1 MHGATAASSK
11 GSSSAERRDKKI
23 KGVKRMTQA
32 AVEMPREMPKD
43 ASASV
48 IAQHQAT
55 LKALPFSDTRDFDEA
70 ARGFLGTIDNAK
82 VASPQGRTVWSLEPY
97 AFLKDEK
104 APLTVD
110 PSLWRQSRLN
120 MNHGLFEVLPGVY
133 QVRGLDI
140 ANMTLIEGDKGVVV
154 VDTLTSIEGARA
166 AMELYFQHRGKKP
179 VTAVIFSHTHTD
191 HWGGARGVLDDAT
204 LASGKVPIIAPNL
217 FMEHAVSENIIAGPA
232 MLRRAQYQFGP
243 FLAKGV
249 RGHVDCGLGKSMA
262 AGAVALLR
270 PTDLIIATGDT
281 RIIDGLEFEFQMAP
295 NSEAP
300 AEMHFFVPR
309 YRLLNLA
316 ENCTHNFHNLLPF
329 RGADVRDALAWSKY
343 LGEALQMWGGKAEAM
358 CGQHHWPVWGK
369 ERIDTM
375 IRQQRDLYK
384 FAHDQTIR
392 LMNHGLT
399 ATEIA
404 ETIRLPASLD
414 AAWHGRGYYGHIR
427 HNVKAIYQKYLG
439 WYDANPV
446 HLDPLPPVESGKKY
460 VEYMGG
466 AQALLERARK
476 DFAKGEFR
484 FVAQAV
490 SHLVFADPDNQAA
503 RALLAD
509 TFEQLGYAAES
520 STWRNAYLFGAQE
533 LRQGMPKAPPRSA
546 MPRETLAALRT
557 EQLWDV
563 LGVRLNGPKAGG
575 KRIVLNW
582 NFTDTNETFILNLEN
597 SALTYVAG
605 AQADEADASFT
616 LARGVLDEVIAKL
629 TTFPDAVGAGKIKAT
644 GNPLKLGE
652 LMMLMD
658 EFPRMFEIVEPKRT
672 PVA

>member
-1 MHGATAASSK
+1 MTQTGTAELARETPKAAS
-11 GSSSAERRDKKI
+11 AP
-23 KGVKRMTQA
+23 V
-32 AVEMPREMPKD
+32 V
-43 ASASV
+43 
-48 IAQHQAT
+48 AQHAAT

-70 ARGFLGTIDNAK
+70 SRGFLGTVENARI
-82 VASPQGRTVWSLEPY
+82 ASAQGRVVWSLEPY
-97 AFLKDEK
+97 GFLSEAE
-104 APLTVD
+104 APPTVD

-120 MNHGLFEVLPGVY
+120 MNHGLFEVVPGVY

-140 ANMTLIEGDKGVVV
+140 ANMTLIEGDSGVIV

-166 AMELYFQHRGKKP
+166 AMQLYFQHRGKRP
-179 VTAVIFSHTHTD
+179 VAAVIFTHTHTD
-191 HWGGARGVLDDAT
+191 HWGGARGVLDDEA
-204 LASGKVPIIAPNL
+204 LAGGKIPIIAPNL

-243 FLAKGV
+243 FLAKGP
-249 RGHVDCGLGKSMA
+249 RGQVDCGLGKSMA
-262 AGAVALLR
+262 AGSVSLLR
-270 PTDLIIATGDT
+270 PTDLIIATGDK
-281 RIIDGLEFEFQMAP
+281 RSIDGLEFEFQMAP

-300 AEMHFFVPR
+300 AEMHFFIPR
-309 YRLLNLA
+309 YKLLNLA

-343 LGEALQMWGGKAEAM
+343 LGEALQMWGGKADAM
-358 CGQHHWPVWGK
+358 CGQHHWPVWGH

-384 FAHDQTIR
+384 FVHDQTIR

-404 ETIRLPASLD
+404 ETIKLPASLD
-414 AAWHGRGYYGHIR
+414 GAWHARGYYGHIR

-446 HLDPLPPVESGKKY
+446 NLDPLPPVEAGKKY

-466 AQALLERARK
+466 AEAILERAAK

-520 STWRNAYLFGAQE
+520 ATWRNAYLFGAQE
-533 LRQGMPKAPPRSA
+533 LRQGMPKAPPRPP

-563 LGVRLNGPKAGG
+563 LGVRLNGPKAEG
-575 KRIVLNW
+575 KHIVLNW
-582 NFTDTNETFILNLEN
+582 TFPDTSETFVLTLEN
-597 SALTYVAG
+597 CALTYLAG
-605 AQADEADASFT
+605 AQGATADASFT
-616 LARGVLDEVIAKL
+616 LARGVLDEVIAKQ
-629 TTFPDAVGAGKIKAT
+629 TSFPEAVGSGLIKFT
-644 GNPLKLGE
+644 GNPMRLGE
-652 LMMLMD
+652 LMALMD

-672 PVA
+672 VVS

>member
-1 MHGATAASSK
+1 
-11 GSSSAERRDKKI
+11 
-23 KGVKRMTQA
+23 MTGTQNPK
-32 AVEMPREMPKD
+32 EDPKD
-43 ASASV
+43 ASPAV
-48 IAQHQAT
+48 VAQHQAM
-55 LKALPFSDTRDFDEA
+55 LEALPFGDTADFDDA

-82 VASPQGRTVWSLEPY
+82 ITSPQGRVVWSLEPY
-97 AFLKDEK
+97 GFLSQAQ
-104 APLTVD
+104 APATVN
-110 PSLWRQSRLN
+110 PSLWRQARLN
-120 MNHGLFEVLPGVY
+120 MQHGLFEVVPGVY

-166 AMELYFQHRGKKP
+166 AMELYFQHRGRKP
-179 VTAVIFSHTHTD
+179 VIAVIFTHTHTD
-191 HWGGARGVLDDAT
+191 HYGGARGVLDDAT
-204 LASGKVPIIAPNL
+204 LASGNVPIIAPNF

-232 MLRRAQYQFGP
+232 MLRCAQYQFGP
-243 FLAKGV
+243 FLAKGA
-249 RGHVDCGLGKSMA
+249 RGQVDCGLGKSMA
-262 AGAVALLR
+262 AGSVALLR
-270 PTDLIIATGDT
+270 PTDLIKATGDKRT
-281 RIIDGLEFEFQMAP
+281 IDGLEFEFQMAP

-300 AEMHFFVPR
+300 AEMHFFIPR
-309 YRLLNLA
+309 YKVLNLA

-343 LGEALQMWGGKAEAM
+343 LNEALRMWGGKADAM

-399 ATEIA
+399 ASEIA
-404 ETIRLPASLD
+404 ETIRLPKSLD
-414 AAWHGRGYYGHIR
+414 GAWHGRGYYGHIR

-466 AQALLERARK
+466 AAALLERARK

-490 SHLVFADPDNQAA
+490 SHLVFADPDNEAA

-509 TFEQLGYAAES
+509 TFEQLGYASES
-520 STWRNAYLFGAQE
+520 ATWRNAYLFGAQE
-533 LRQGMPKAPPRSA
+533 LRQGMPKAPPRAA

-563 LGVRLNGPKAGG
+563 LGVRLNGPKAEG
-575 KRIVLNW
+575 KRIALNW
-582 NFTDTNETFILNLEN
+582 NFTDTNETFVLNLEN

-605 AQADEADASFT
+605 AQAADADAGFT

-629 TTFPDAVGAGKIKAT
+629 TTFPEAVGNGKISFT
-644 GNPLKLGE
+644 GNPMRLGE

-658 EFPRMFEIVEPKRT
+658 EFPR
-672 PVA
+672 

>member
-1 MHGATAASSK
+1 MSEIATSEA
-11 GSSSAERRDKKI
+11 
-23 KGVKRMTQA
+23 
-32 AVEMPREMPKD
+32 PKD

-48 IAQHQAT
+48 VARHAST
-55 LKALPFSDTRDFDEA
+55 LKALPFLDTRDFEDA
-70 ARGFLGTIDNAK
+70 SRGFLGTLENARI
-82 VASPQGRTVWSLEPY
+82 VSAQGRVVWSLEPY
-97 AFLKDEK
+97 GFLSEAE
-104 APLTVD
+104 APPTVD

-120 MNHGLFEVLPGVY
+120 MHHGIFEVMPGVY

-140 ANMTLIEGDKGVVV
+140 ANMTLIEGERGVIV

-166 AMELYFQHRGKKP
+166 AMELYFRHRGRRP
-179 VTAVIFSHTHTD
+179 VAAVIFTHTHTD
-191 HWGGARGVLDDAT
+191 HWGGARGVLDDEMLT
-204 LASGKVPIIAPNL
+204 SGRVPIIAPNL

-249 RGHVDCGLGKSMA
+249 RGQVDCGLGKSMA
-262 AGAVALLR
+262 AGSVALLR
-270 PTDLIIATGDT
+270 PTDLIMATGDKRT
-281 RIIDGLEFEFQMAP
+281 IDGLEFEFQMAP

-300 AEMHFFVPR
+300 AEMHFFIPR
-309 YRLLNLA
+309 YKLLNLA

-329 RGADVRDALAWSKY
+329 RGAEVRDALAWSKY

-358 CGQHHWPVWGK
+358 CGQHHWPVWGH
-369 ERIDTM
+369 ERVDAM
-375 IRQQRDLYK
+375 IREQRDLYK

-404 ETIRLPASLD
+404 ETIRLPAGLEG
-414 AAWHGRGYYGHIR
+414 AWHARGYYGHIR

-446 HLDPLPPVESGKKY
+446 NLDPLPPVEAGKKY

-466 AQALLERARK
+466 ADALLERARK

-490 SHLVFADPDNQAA
+490 SHLVFAEPDNQCA

-509 TFEQLGYAAES
+509 TFEQLGYASES
-520 STWRNAYLFGAQE
+520 ATWRNAYLFGAQE
-533 LRQGMPKAPPRSA
+533 LRQGMPKAPPRPP

-563 LGVRLNGPKAGG
+563 LGVRLNGPKAEG
-575 KRIVLNW
+575 KHIVLNW
-582 NFTDTNETFILNLEN
+582 SFTDTSEDFVLTLEN
-597 SALTYVAG
+597 CALTYVAA
-605 AQADEADASFT
+605 AQAAAADASFMLPRST
-616 LARGVLDEVIAKL
+616 LDEVIAKQ
-629 TTFPDAVGAGKIKAT
+629 TSFPEAVASGQIKFT
-644 GNPLKLGE
+644 GNAMRLAE
-652 LMMLMD
+652 LMALMD

-672 PVA
+672 PVS

>member
-1 MHGATAASSK
+1 MNQATVSEAQK
-11 GSSSAERRDKKI
+11 E
-23 KGVKRMTQA
+23 T
-32 AVEMPREMPKD
+32 PKD
-43 ASASV
+43 ASPSV
-48 IAQHQAT
+48 IAQQQAVRN
-55 LKALPFSDTRDFDEA
+55 ALPFADTADFDDA
-70 ARGFLGTIDNAK
+70 ARGFLGTIEHARIT
-82 VASPQGRTVWSLEPY
+82 SESGRTVWSLQPY
-97 AFLKDEK
+97 GFLSDAA
-104 APLTVD
+104 APATVN

-120 MNHGLFEVLPGVY
+120 MHHGLFEVVPKVY

-140 ANMTLIEGDKGVVV
+140 ANMTLIEGDSGVIVL
-154 VDTLTSIEGARA
+154 DTLTSIEGARA
-166 AMELYFQHRGKKP
+166 AMALYFKHRGKKP
-179 VTAVIFSHTHTD
+179 VVAVIFSHTHTD
-191 HWGGARGVLDDAT
+191 HWGGARGVLDEAT

-249 RGHVDCGLGKSMA
+249 RGQVDCGLGKSMA

-270 PTDLIIATGDT
+270 PTDLIIETGDK
-281 RIIDGLEFEFQMAP
+281 RVIDGVEFEFQMAP

-300 AEMHFFVPR
+300 AEMHFYVER
-309 YRLLNLA
+309 YKLLNLA

-343 LGEALQMWGGKAEAM
+343 LNEALKMWGGKAETM
-358 CGQHHWPVWGK
+358 CGQHHWPVWGR

-392 LMNHGLT
+392 LMNHRLT
-399 ATEIA
+399 AAEIA
-404 ETIRLPASLD
+404 ATIKLPDSLEG
-414 AAWHGRGYYGHIR
+414 AWHGQGYYGHIR

-446 HLDPLPPVESGKKY
+446 NLDPLPPVESGKKY

-466 AQALLERARK
+466 ADAILSRAKK
-476 DFAKGEFR
+476 DFDKGEFR
-484 FVAQAV
+484 FVAQAL
-490 SHLVFADPDNQAA
+490 SHLVFAEPDNAAA
-503 RALLAD
+503 RAMLAD

-533 LRQGMPKAPPRSA
+533 LRQGMPKTPPRSP

-557 EQLWDV
+557 GQLWDV
-563 LGVRLNGPKAGG
+563 LGIRLNGPKAEG
-575 KRIVLNW
+575 KHIVLNW
-582 NFTDTNETFILNLEN
+582 SFTDTGETFALNLEN
-597 SALTYVAG
+597 SALTYTEDM
-605 AQADEADASFT
+605 QAPNADASFN
-616 LARGVLDEVIAKL
+616 LARTTLDEVIAKV
-629 TTFPDAVGAGKIKAT
+629 TSFPGAVAAGKVKVS
-644 GNPLKLGE
+644 GNAMRLAE
-652 LMMLMD
+652 LMSLMD

-672 PVA
+672 VVS

>member
-1 MHGATAASSK
+1 
-11 GSSSAERRDKKI
+11 
-23 KGVKRMTQA
+23 MTQTGNA
-32 AVEMPREMPKD
+32 EASRETPRQ
-43 ASASV
+43 ASAPV
-48 IAQHQAT
+48 IAQHAAT

-70 ARGFLGTIDNAK
+70 ARGFLGTVENARI
-82 VASPQGRTVWSLEPY
+82 ASAQGRVVWSLEPY
-97 AFLKDEK
+97 GFLSETE
-104 APLTVD
+104 APPTVD

-120 MNHGLFEVLPGVY
+120 MNHGIFEVVPGVY

-140 ANMTLIEGDKGVVV
+140 ANMTLIEGDSGVIV

-166 AMELYFQHRGKKP
+166 AMELYVRHRGKRP
-179 VTAVIFSHTHTD
+179 VAAVIFSHTHTD

-204 LASGKVPIIAPNL
+204 LASGRIPIIAPNL

-243 FLAKGV
+243 FLAKGP
-249 RGHVDCGLGKSMA
+249 RGQVDCGLGKSMA
-262 AGAVALLR
+262 AGSVALLR
-270 PTDLIIATGDT
+270 PTDLIIATGDRRT
-281 RIIDGLEFEFQMAP
+281 IDGVEFEFQMAP

-300 AEMHFFVPR
+300 AEMHFFLPR

-343 LGEALQMWGGKAEAM
+343 LGEALQMWGGKADAM
-358 CGQHHWPVWGK
+358 CGQHHWPVWGH

-384 FAHDQTIR
+384 YAHDQTIR

-404 ETIRLPASLD
+404 EAIRLPKSLD
-414 AAWHGRGYYGHIR
+414 GAWHARGYYGHIR

-446 HLDPLPPVESGKKY
+446 NLDPLPPVDAGKKY

-466 AQALLERARK
+466 AAAILERAAR
-476 DFAKGEFR
+476 DFANGEFR

-490 SHLVFADPDNQAA
+490 SHLVFAEPDNPRA
-503 RALLAD
+503 RAMLAA
-509 TFEQLGYAAES
+509 TLEQLGYAAES
-520 STWRNAYLFGAQE
+520 ATWRNAYLFGAQE
-533 LRQGMPKAPPRSA
+533 LRNGMPKTPARPP
-546 MPRETLAALRT
+546 MPRETLAALRS

-563 LGVRLNGPKAGG
+563 LGVRLNGPKAEG
-575 KRIVLNW
+575 KHIVLNW
-582 NFTDTNETFILNLEN
+582 SFTDTKEDFILTLEN
-597 SALTYVAG
+597 CALTYISG
-605 AQADEADASFT
+605 AQSRTADAGFT
-616 LARGVLDEVIAKL
+616 LARGTLHEVIARQ
-629 TTFPDAVGAGKIKAT
+629 TTFPEAVGSGKIEVS
-644 GNPLKLGE
+644 GNPMRLGE

-672 PVA
+672 AVR

>member
-1 MHGATAASSK
+1 
-11 GSSSAERRDKKI
+11 
-23 KGVKRMTQA
+23 MTQPSLSEA
-32 AVEMPREMPKD
+32 PKE

-48 IAQHQAT
+48 VAQHAAT
-55 LKALPFSDTRDFDEA
+55 LKALPFSDASDFADA
-70 ARGFLGTIDNAK
+70 SRGFLGTLEHARI
-82 VASPQGRTVWSLEPY
+82 ASAQGRVVWSLEPY
-97 AFLKDEK
+97 GFLSDEK
-104 APLTVD
+104 APATVN

-120 MNHGLFEVLPGVY
+120 MHHGLFEVVPGVY

-140 ANMTLIEGDKGVVV
+140 ANMTLIEGERGVIV

-166 AMELYFQHRGKKP
+166 AMELYFQHRGKRS
-179 VTAVIFSHTHTD
+179 VAAVIFTHTHTD
-191 HWGGARGVLDDAT
+191 HWGGARGVLDDET
-204 LASGKVPIIAPNL
+204 LASGGVPIIAPNL

-243 FLAKGV
+243 FLAKGP
-249 RGHVDCGLGKSMA
+249 RGQVDCGLGKSMA

-270 PTDLIIATGDT
+270 PTDLIMATGDK
-281 RIIDGLEFEFQMAP
+281 RVIDGLEFEFQMAP

-300 AEMHFFVPR
+300 AEMHFFVPS
-309 YRLLNLA
+309 YRVLNLA

-343 LGEALQMWGGKAEAM
+343 LGEALQMWGGRAEAM
-358 CGQHHWPVWGK
+358 CGQHHWPVWG
-369 ERIDTM
+369 EARIDTM

-399 ATEIA
+399 AAEIA
-404 ETIRLPASLD
+404 ETIKLPASLEG
-414 AAWHGRGYYGHIR
+414 AWHARGYYGHIR

-446 HLDPLPPVESGKKY
+446 NLDPLPSVDAGRKY

-466 AQALLERARK
+466 ADAIIARARE

-484 FVAQAV
+484 FVAQALG
-490 SHLVFADPDNQAA
+490 HLVFAEPANQSA

-509 TFEQLGYAAES
+509 TLEQLGYAAES
-520 STWRNAYLFGAQE
+520 ATWRNAYLFGAQE
-533 LRQGMPKAPPRSA
+533 LRQGMPRASPRPP

-557 EQLWDV
+557 AQLWDL
-563 LGVRLNGPKAGG
+563 LGVRLNGPKAEG
-575 KRIVLNW
+575 KHIVLNW
-582 NFTDTNETFILNLEN
+582 AFTDTEEAFVVTLEN
-597 SALTYVAG
+597 CALTYIEG
-605 AQADEADASFT
+605 AQDPAADAGFT
-616 LARGVLDEVIAKL
+616 LARGMLDEVIAKQ
-629 TTFPDAVGAGKIKAT
+629 TNFPDAVASGKIGVS
-644 GNPLKLGE
+644 GNAARLGE
-652 LMMLMD
+652 LMALMD

-672 PVA
+672 TVS

>member
-1 MHGATAASSK
+1 MSQTAVT
-11 GSSSAERRDKKI
+11 E
-23 KGVKRMTQA
+23 T
-32 AVEMPREMPKD
+32 PKQSPKE

-48 IAQHQAT
+48 VARQAEVR
-55 LKALPFSDTRDFDEA
+55 KALPFADTADFDDA
-70 ARGFLGTIDNAK
+70 SRGFLGTIENAK
-82 VASPQGRTVWSLEPY
+82 IVSASGRVVWSLEPY
-97 AFLKDEK
+97 GFMSEAE
-104 APLTVD
+104 APATVN

-120 MNHGLFEVLPGVY
+120 MQHGLFEVVAGVY

-140 ANMTLIEGDKGVVV
+140 ANMTLIEGDDGVIV
-154 VDTLTSIEGARA
+154 VDTLTSIEGACA
-166 AMELYFQHRGKKP
+166 GMELYFKHRGKRP
-179 VTAVIFSHTHTD
+179 VVAVIFTHSHAD
-191 HWGGARGVLDDAT
+191 HWGGARGVIDSAM
-204 LASGKVPIIAPNL
+204 LASGKVPIIAPNF

-232 MLRRAQYQFGP
+232 MLRRVQYQFGP
-243 FLAKGV
+243 LLAKGP
-249 RGHVDCGLGKSMA
+249 RGQVDCGLGKSMA

-270 PTDLIIATGDT
+270 PTDLIIATGDK
-281 RIIDGLEFEFQMAP
+281 RIIDGVEFEFQMAP

-300 AEMHFFVPR
+300 AEMHFFIPR
-309 YRLLNLA
+309 YKVLNLA

-343 LGEALQMWGGKAEAM
+343 LNEALRLWDGRAEAM
-358 CGQHHWPVWGK
+358 CGQHHWPVWGR

-375 IRQQRDLYK
+375 IREQRDLYK

-404 ETIRLPASLD
+404 ETIRLPKSLEG
-414 AAWHGRGYYGHIR
+414 AWHGRGYYGHIR

-446 HLDPLPPVESGKKY
+446 NLDPLPPVEAGRKY

-466 AQALLERARK
+466 GEAILARAAK

-484 FVAQAV
+484 FVAQAL
-490 SHLVFADPDNQAA
+490 SHLVFAEPDNQAA

-533 LRQGMPKAPPRSA
+533 LRQGMPKTPPRPP

-563 LGVRLNGPKAGG
+563 LGVRLNGPKAEG
-575 KRIVLNW
+575 KHIVL
-582 NFTDTNETFILNLEN
+582 
-597 SALTYVAG
+597 TYTEGV
-605 AQADEADASFT
+605 QADSADASFT
-616 LARGVLDEVIAKL
+616 LARSTLDEVIAKQ
-629 TTFPDAVGAGKIKAT
+629 TSFPEAVAAGKIKVA
-644 GNPLKLGE
+644 GNPLWLAE
-652 LMMLMD
+652 LMGLMD

-672 PVA
+672 AVT

>member
-1 MHGATAASSK
+1 MPQTGN
-11 GSSSAERRDKKI
+11 AE
-23 KGVKRMTQA
+23 A
-32 AVEMPREMPKD
+32 PRETPKQ
-43 ASASV
+43 ASAPV
-48 IAQHQAT
+48 VAQHAAT

-70 ARGFLGTIDNAK
+70 SRGFLGTVENARI
-82 VASPQGRTVWSLEPY
+82 ASAQGRVVWSLEPY
-97 AFLKDEK
+97 GFLSEAE
-104 APLTVD
+104 APPTVD

-120 MNHGLFEVLPGVY
+120 MNHGLFEVVPGVY

-140 ANMTLIEGDKGVVV
+140 ANMTLIEGDSGVIV

-166 AMELYFQHRGKKP
+166 AIQLYFQHRGKRP
-179 VTAVIFSHTHTD
+179 VAAVIFTHTHTD
-191 HWGGARGVLDDAT
+191 HWGGARGVLDDEA
-204 LASGKVPIIAPNL
+204 LAGGKIPVIAPNL

-243 FLAKGV
+243 FLAKGP
-249 RGHVDCGLGKSMA
+249 RGQVDCGLGKSMA
-262 AGAVALLR
+262 AGSVSLLR
-270 PTDLIIATGDT
+270 PTDLIIATGDKRT
-281 RIIDGLEFEFQMAP
+281 IDGLEFEFQMAP

-300 AEMHFFVPR
+300 AEMHFFIPR
-309 YRLLNLA
+309 YKLLNLA

-343 LGEALQMWGGKAEAM
+343 LGEALQMWGGKADAM
-358 CGQHHWPVWGK
+358 CGQHHWPVWGH

-404 ETIRLPASLD
+404 ETIKLPASLD
-414 AAWHGRGYYGHIR
+414 GAWHARGYYGHIR

-446 HLDPLPPVESGKKY
+446 NLDPLPPVDAGKKY

-466 AQALLERARK
+466 AEAILERAAR

-520 STWRNAYLFGAQE
+520 ATWRNAYLFGAQE
-533 LRQGMPKAPPRSA
+533 LRQGMPKAPPRPP

-563 LGVRLNGPKAGG
+563 LGVRLNVPKAEG
-575 KRIVLNW
+575 KHVVLNW
-582 NFTDTNETFILNLEN
+582 AFTDTSETFVLTLEN
-597 SALTYVAG
+597 CALTYLAG
-605 AQADEADASFT
+605 AQAATADAGFT
-616 LARGVLDEVIAKL
+616 LARGVLDEVIAKQ
-629 TTFPDAVGAGKIKAT
+629 TSFPEAVGSGLIKFT
-644 GNPLKLGE
+644 GNPMRLGE
-652 LMMLMD
+652 LMALMD
-658 EFPRMFEIVEPKRT
+658 EFPRMFEIVEPKRA
-672 PVA
+672 PVS